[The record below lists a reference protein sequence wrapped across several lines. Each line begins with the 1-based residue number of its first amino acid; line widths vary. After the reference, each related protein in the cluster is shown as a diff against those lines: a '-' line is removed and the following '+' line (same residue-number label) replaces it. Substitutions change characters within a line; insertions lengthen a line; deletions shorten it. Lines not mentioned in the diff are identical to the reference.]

1 MTLRKALGEAAD
13 ALRRLFGA
21 PKVRSL
27 AAPVPSAVGH
37 GGALLQAAAKG
48 ILEPL
53 VIHPQALPLFTG
65 AAGTTTLDPFSTDL
79 HIEEGWEHWSAEA
92 RVHIPS
98 LFPAGGAAGGSVPP
112 LPEGKA
118 QRLAIS
124 TVAAPGVR
132 TTPPTVATPRAFR
145 IPIQGFNLDLEKGL
159 GPVMRKPFSFPSQN
173 VQKLPKALWMRYSLA
188 LVKATGENVRNLEV
202 LGLWQL
208 PRKGVSGL
216 RPDAEGRLWVQL
228 SPEASGAPCAA
239 FMVARK
245 KDDQSLISAFVE

>member
-1 MTLRKALGEAAD
+1 MAIRKVLGEAAD

-21 PKVRSL
+21 PVVRSL
-27 AAPVPSAVGH
+27 AAPVPSAIGH
-37 GGALLQAAAKG
+37 GGPLLRADARGQ
-48 ILEPL
+48 LDPL
-53 VIHPQALPLFTG
+53 VIHPESLPLFTG
-65 AAGTTTLDPFSTDL
+65 AAGTATLEPFSTEL
-79 HIEEGWEHWSAEA
+79 CVEEGWARWSTEA
-92 RVHIPS
+92 RVQIPS
-98 LFPAGGAAGGSVPP
+98 LFPPGGAAGGSVPS
-112 LPEGKA
+112 LPQGRA
-118 QRLAIS
+118 QRLPVPA
-124 TVAAPGVR
+124 VAQPAVRMAPPAVGK
-132 TTPPTVATPRAFR
+132 PRAFR
-145 IPIQGFNLDLEKGL
+145 IPIQGFDLELEKGL

-173 VQKLPKALWMRYSLA
+173 VLKLPKSLWMRYSLA

-228 SPEASGAPCAA
+228 SPEASGAPRAA